1 MLSGVARLVVNPSSF
16 VTSCVYLPTRAPSLL
31 RHYSL
36 SSVLRAHPPP
46 KRPGLALTNNQLIP
60 TADHRLG
67 FPCCVWSPMH
77 ACCCHYPGRVDE
89 PVRSYCC
96 IDFGLPHIPG
106 GSAPASPFSRPARH
120 SHDYGLHARRVACA
134 TLYTGGFS
142 RFVASTTAPI
152 ATGWSEPVP
161 GWEFHP
167 LLTSAFHGAQLLR
180 PNLAASKWIMVTSN
194 SIIDRKGKEMDG
206 SLLSCSSTRASV
218 LVTSI
223 FPTVISHPGDAGNA

>member
-1 MLSGVARLVVNPSSF
+1 MLSGVARLIVNPSSF

-31 RHYSL
+31 RRYSL
-36 SSVLRAHPPP
+36 SSVLHAHPPP
-46 KRPGLALTNNQLIP
+46 KRPGLALTSNQLIP
-60 TADHRLG
+60 NADHRLG

-96 IDFGLPHIPG
+96 IDFGLPHISG
-106 GSAPASPFSRPARH
+106 GSAPALSFSRPVRH
-120 SHDYGLHARRVACA
+120 LRDYGLHARQVAFA
-134 TLYTGGFS
+134 TLYTGGSS

-167 LLTSAFHGAQLLR
+167 LLTSASHGAPINR
-180 PNLAASKWIMVTSN
+180 
-194 SIIDRKGKEMDG
+194 II
-206 SLLSCSSTRASV
+206 TY
-218 LVTSI
+218 
-223 FPTVISHPGDAGNA
+223 